1 MNFDWTFAVELRREE
16 NGSVGAYNAAMPEAI
31 ASGDDESR
39 ALAEMAH
46 AIDAAIRGKIHFGMD
61 LEPPSV
67 PSDPPPGLHWLTVS
81 PALAAKASL
90 YVLWRRSGLS
100 KVALAER
107 LAVNEKE
114 ARRILD
120 PDHPTGLDRLAE
132 AVAIFGH
139 RLTVRAV
146 AA

>member
-1 MNFDWTFAVELRREE
+1 MDFDWTYAVELRREE
-16 NGSVGAYNAAMPEAI
+16 DGSIGAYAEAMPDAI
-31 ASGDDESR
+31 AAGDDEAQ
-39 ALAEMAH
+39 ALDEMAH
-46 AIDAAIRGKIHFGMD
+46 ALDAAIRGRIHFGMD
-61 LEPPSV
+61 LEPPPAISHEA
-67 PSDPPPGLHWLTVS
+67 SGRRRITVS

-139 RLTVRAV
+139 RLTVGAV

>member
-1 MNFDWTFAVELRREE
+1 MDFDWTYAVELRREAD
-16 NGSVGAYNAAMPEAI
+16 GSIGAYAEAMPDAIEA
-31 ASGDDESR
+31 GDDEAR
-39 ALAEMAH
+39 ALHEMAH
-46 AIDAAIRGKIHFGMD
+46 ALDAAIRGRIHFGMD
-61 LEPPSV
+61 LEPPPATSH
-67 PSDPPPGLHWLTVS
+67 PTAGLHRIAVA

-100 KVALAER
+100 KVGLAER

-114 ARRILD
+114 TRRILD

-132 AVAIFGH
+132 AVAVFGH
-139 RLTVRAV
+139 RLTVGAV